1 MILSS
6 QDFKFEKHW
15 LCSDSVKT
23 RKKTILEGVM
33 KSTVSDT
40 SAEQDNLSF
49 HLNCNV
55 ACLFMLLTLMASLT
69 DVKIHSTA
77 SSSGCSRCCCCP
89 SLLVSGKDT
98 QINVLLM
105 WWHQVHLSL
114 SLSFSLSL
122 FFLACHV
129 CLFSLF
135 SSTKRTSSLLVFSY
149 PRVLR
154 LRKKSKREVTW
165 KGWEWPVICLFPFS
179 HVLIILILCFL

>member
-1 MILSS
+1 
-6 QDFKFEKHW
+6 
-15 LCSDSVKT
+15 
-23 RKKTILEGVM
+23 M

-49 HLNCNV
+49 HLNCNA

-105 WWHQVHLSL
+105 
-114 SLSFSLSL
+114 
-122 FFLACHV
+122 
-129 CLFSLF
+129 
-135 SSTKRTSSLLVFSY
+135 
-149 PRVLR
+149 
-154 LRKKSKREVTW
+154 
-165 KGWEWPVICLFPFS
+165 
-179 HVLIILILCFL
+179 